1 MPFVTTLVA
10 PQKTST
16 FDDAPL
22 RLLKAAGVVVE
33 QRQVLVNDRAVDVIT
48 AGRVPPG
55 VLNEVRERFRIDAI
69 CQDLATRGKS
79 LLLADMD
86 ATMVADETLDE
97 LAGYA
102 GLKDRIAA
110 ITARAMNGELDFEA
124 ALRERV
130 ALLKGLPVTALAETA
145 GRLTFN
151 PGADVLI
158 RTLKAHGL
166 HCALV
171 SGGFTYFTGRVAA
184 ALGFDEHHGNRLE
197 VAGDSLAGT
206 VADPILGKAFKK
218 HCLEATA
225 ERLGI
230 PMSATVAIGD
240 GANDLPM
247 LQAAGL
253 GVGWRSKSILREAL
267 PSHILFGGLDTL
279 LYCLGLEPVA

>member
-1 MPFVTTLVA
+1 MSFVTTLVA
-10 PQKTST
+10 PSST
-16 FDDAPL
+16 PAFDNAPL
-22 RLLKAAGVVVE
+22 GLLEAAGIVVE
-33 QRQVLVNDRAVDVIT
+33 SRHVRAKDRAVDVLT
-48 AGRVPPG
+48 TGVVAPE
-55 VLNEVRERFRIDAI
+55 VLNEVRARFRIDAI

-86 ATMVADETLDE
+86 ATMVAEETLDE

-102 GLKDRIAA
+102 GLKDRIAT

-130 ALLKGLPVTALAETA
+130 ALLKGLPVTALEQTA

-158 RTLKAHGL
+158 RTLKAHGV

-206 VADPILGKAFKK
+206 VADPILGKAFKR
-218 HCLEATA
+218 HCLEAAA

-230 PMSATVAIGD
+230 PMSETVAIGD

-253 GVGWRSKSILREAL
+253 GVGWRSKSVLRAAL